1 MMVTV
6 RVGFQSVG
14 WVGGWLCLWWGCP
27 YLLVLGPGAST
38 FVTRLPPHTS
48 WRREE
53 RTVSRLCRPSA
64 APWTRSSGCR
74 MGLTDQTALHQ
85 ADDAAC
91 TVHPAVL
98 FSIVDHY
105 SRREEDQNRV
115 IGTLLGTIGDDGEV
129 TVCSCFPVPHTETAE
144 QVAVNTDFHA
154 TMLQLHQRVYPKQ
167 QAQHTHT

>member
-1 MMVTV
+1 
-6 RVGFQSVG
+6 
-14 WVGGWLCLWWGCP
+14 
-27 YLLVLGPGAST
+27 
-38 FVTRLPPHTS
+38 
-48 WRREE
+48 
-53 RTVSRLCRPSA
+53 
-64 APWTRSSGCR
+64 

-129 TVCSCFPVPHTETAE
+129 TVCSCPVARRTLVVLPPTPRAALGSAHRDTWSSA
-144 QVAVNTDFHA
+144 
-154 TMLQLHQRVYPKQ
+154 P
-167 QAQHTHT
+167 

>member
-1 MMVTV
+1 
-6 RVGFQSVG
+6 
-14 WVGGWLCLWWGCP
+14 
-27 YLLVLGPGAST
+27 
-38 FVTRLPPHTS
+38 
-48 WRREE
+48 
-53 RTVSRLCRPSA
+53 
-64 APWTRSSGCR
+64 

-129 TVCSCFPVPHTETAE
+129 TVCSCFPVPHTETDE

-167 QAQHTHT
+167 QARHTHIDRQMGRQDRPVGRWAGRRIGGRKDRLHGPTGLVGGGRAAQTTHPAQPAHRVQP